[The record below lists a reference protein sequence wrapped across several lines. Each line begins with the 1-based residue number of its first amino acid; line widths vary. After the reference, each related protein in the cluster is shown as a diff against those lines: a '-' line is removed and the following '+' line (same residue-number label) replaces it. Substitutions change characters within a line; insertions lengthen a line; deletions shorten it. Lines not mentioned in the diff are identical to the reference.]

1 MNDDTQYTRPTLTVV
16 GSLHELT
23 LTVKDPTAADGITV
37 KGVGPVGS

>member
-1 MNDDTQYTRPTLTVV
+1 MDRTYTAPALNVV

-23 LTVKDPTAADGITV
+23 LTVKDPANDDGISV

>member
-1 MNDDTQYTRPTLTVV
+1 MTTEYSAPALTVV

-23 LTVKDPTAADGITV
+23 LTVKDPSAADGITV